1 MIQKKSICAFD
12 LDGTLDLTDKNLSV
26 KILRMT
32 KKGAEFVAATGR
44 TNNYVRKTCERH
56 GIMQPKFIIA
66 DNGGTVFDNREGKYI
81 RKTKISEEKRRSIV
95 EEYIRIG
102 GRLEDIRYTDG
113 EKVYAAEDDRVR
125 KYYEKEDIIKY
136 SSPKELMEEILGS
149 DIDITKITLSGDKKI
164 IRQIKEYIER
174 SNINCWTDIGNT
186 KFPVRERKN
195 HRLDIMDGE
204 CSKGAGIK
212 FLSEYTG
219 IETFTCIGNGL
230 NDFSMFKFALDS
242 GMRAIIV
249 QNFEN
254 GRISSESEAITDK
267 VLDYANKIGRTKK
280 VVISRFP
287 INNHFDEIE
296 GNTSQGRRI
305 EFARKI
311 EVVPNRNI
319 RNLRG
324 ENVRRSRNFDTT
336 KYR

>member
-1 MIQKKSICAFD
+1 
-12 LDGTLDLTDKNLSV
+12 
-26 KILRMT
+26 MT

-164 IRQIKEYIER
+164 IRKIK
-174 SNINCWTDIGNT
+174 
-186 KFPVRERKN
+186 
-195 HRLDIMDGE
+195 
-204 CSKGAGIK
+204 
-212 FLSEYTG
+212 
-219 IETFTCIGNGL
+219 
-230 NDFSMFKFALDS
+230 
-242 GMRAIIV
+242 
-249 QNFEN
+249 
-254 GRISSESEAITDK
+254 
-267 VLDYANKIGRTKK
+267 
-280 VVISRFP
+280 
-287 INNHFDEIE
+287 
-296 GNTSQGRRI
+296 
-305 EFARKI
+305 
-311 EVVPNRNI
+311 
-319 RNLRG
+319 
-324 ENVRRSRNFDTT
+324 
-336 KYR
+336 